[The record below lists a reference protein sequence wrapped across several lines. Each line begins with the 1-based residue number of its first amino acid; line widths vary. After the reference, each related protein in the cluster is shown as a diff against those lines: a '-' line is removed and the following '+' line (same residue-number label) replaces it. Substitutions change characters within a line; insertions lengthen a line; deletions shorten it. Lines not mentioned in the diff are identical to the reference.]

1 VKYTIRFTRQATRDI
16 KKLSPKLQSKLKDL
30 LRNRLAIDPYCG
42 KALVGDLK
50 GYWSLRLSYKDRI
63 VYSIHDDELIVLLI
77 RARTHYG
84 D

>member
-1 VKYTIRFTRQATRDI
+1 MTYRIRLTRQAVKDA
-16 KKLSPKLQSKLKDL
+16 KKLSPKLQAKLKDI
-30 LRNRLAIDPYCG
+30 LRNRLAVEPYSG

-50 GYWSLRLSYKDRI
+50 GYYSVRLSYKDRI
-63 VYSIHDDELIVLLI
+63 VYSIHDDKLVVLVV

>member
-1 VKYTIRFTRQATRDI
+1 MTYTIRFTRQAARDI
-16 KKLSPKLQSKLKDL
+16 KKLTPKLQSKLKDI
-30 LRNRLAIDPYCG
+30 LRRRLAIDPYCG
-42 KALVGDLK
+42 KPLVGDLK

-63 VYSIHDDELIVLLI
+63 IYSINDEELIVLLI

>member
-1 VKYTIRFTRQATRDI
+1 VTYRIRFTRQAAKDV
-16 KKLSPKLQSKLKDL
+16 KKLTPKLQAKLKDI
-30 LRNRLAIDPYCG
+30 LRKTLAETQYSG

-50 GYWSLRLSYKDRI
+50 GYYSFRLSYADRI
-63 VYSIHDDELIVLLI
+63 VYSIADEELVVLLI

>member
-1 VKYTIRFTRQATRDI
+1 MKYTIRFTRQAAGDI
-16 KKLSPKLQSKLKDL
+16 KKLSPKLQSKLKDI
-30 LRNRLAIDPYCG
+30 LRNRLAVNPYCG

>member
-1 VKYTIRFTRQATRDI
+1 MKYTIRFTRQATRDI
-16 KKLSPKLQSKLKDL
+16 KTLSPKLQSKLKDL

-42 KALVGDLK
+42 KALGGDLK